1 MRRLLWRS
9 LVCCRNAFLGR
20 LDSCRILS
28 GFRLIMSTKK
38 ALDVRLSD
46 WHTDYN
52 IQTMQTPGQR
62 IRYARELAGY
72 RNQGEFAK
80 LVGLSQ
86 AALSEIETGET
97 KLPSLPVALR
107 MSTLLKK
114 SLSWI
119 VAGKDDVLEYP
130 TEAEQELLNMVRAM
144 DAESITALV
153 TLAKALAAK
162 K

>member
-1 MRRLLWRS
+1 M
-9 LVCCRNAFLGR
+9 
-20 LDSCRILS
+20 
-28 GFRLIMSTKK
+28 
-38 ALDVRLSD
+38 
-46 WHTDYN
+46 
-52 IQTMQTPGQR
+52 
-62 IRYARELAGY
+62 
-72 RNQGEFAK
+72 
-80 LVGLSQ
+80 VGLSQ